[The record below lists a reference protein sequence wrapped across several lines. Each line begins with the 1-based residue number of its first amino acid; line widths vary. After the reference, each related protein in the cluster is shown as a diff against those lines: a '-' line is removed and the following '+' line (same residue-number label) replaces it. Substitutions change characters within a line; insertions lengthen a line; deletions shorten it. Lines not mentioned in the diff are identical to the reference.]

1 MKTFIMVA
9 SAVVL
14 FSTAASANSF
24 TIECRDHIER
34 GTLKLTNPP
43 VMNCAD
49 FELVKKYIG
58 SGVSV
63 GPDSKIN
70 ELVSAIEKIQPAPK
84 SQPVEKVEVEPLRD
98 HFNGIRRHDEWF
110 NPEPIR
116 TSTNSSKCADG
127 WLKIKLEDGGVSIRR
142 NEFSQ

>member
-1 MKTFIMVA
+1 MKTFIMIA

-14 FSTAASANSF
+14 FSTAASANSVK
-24 TIECRDHIER
+24 IECRDNVER

-58 SGVSV
+58 SGVTV

-70 ELVSAIEKIQPAPK
+70 DLVSAIESIQPAPTSK
-84 SQPVEKVEVEPLRD
+84 PIVGVSTEPLGEEFR
-98 HFNGIRRHDEWF
+98 GTKRHEKWF
-110 NPEPIR
+110 AV
-116 TSTNSSKCADG
+116 TGDTTTKCSTQENKWINLRFD
-127 WLKIKLEDGGVSIRR
+127 EDGGITIKR
-142 NEFSQ
+142 

>member
-1 MKTFIMVA
+1 MTAI
-9 SAVVL
+9 AVVL
-14 FSTAASANSF
+14 FSTTANANSDSV
-24 TIECRDHIER
+24 TIHCRDHIER

-70 ELVSAIEKIQPAPK
+70 ELVSAIEKIQPTPK

-98 HFNGIRRHDEWF
+98 HFNGIRRHEGWF
-110 NPEPIR
+110 NVAKE
-116 TSTNSSKCADG
+116 TSCKDDG
-127 WLKIKLEDGGVSIRR
+127 WLNIKLEDGGVTIRR

>member
-1 MKTFIMVA
+1 MKTFIMIA

-14 FSTAASANSF
+14 FSTAASANSV

-58 SGVSV
+58 SGVTV

-70 ELVSAIEKIQPAPK
+70 ELVSAIESIQPAPNAK
-84 SQPVEKVEVEPLRD
+84 PTEEVSVEPLSD
-98 HFNGIRRHDEWF
+98 HFNGIRRHDYWF